1 MPSGGSSRR
10 MDGLPCQSRISS
22 GCAGLDG
29 TVERCVTIVVAMYE
43 HPRLRCIARALA
55 VCALLACAP
64 VPAAGAQAAPI
75 APGAIVVTTAPA
87 SATNSAQGALWQ
99 VSPGG
104 AARRLFATAPGATP
118 SMPVRSAG
126 GAHLAYVVD
135 GQALWQLDAG
145 SSAPRRLYALRAGSY
160 QRLLSPRYQG
170 DDLTFTAGCCAAFA
184 IYRLRA
190 NRAQQL
196 ASGGVRVLQDWS
208 PDGRQML
215 YTMDGALW
223 EADAGGAHPHP
234 VGNDAVGAGFFADA
248 RYSPDG
254 SHLVA
259 SLIPAQGAGEGSH
272 QELVLLH
279 PDGRYLTILTAHVPY
294 AASAPTWSPDGKRI
308 AFLAASGALAGPG
321 RLHDLWVMRYDGADT
336 RNLTRGRLG
345 DVTGAIWGR

>member
-1 MPSGGSSRR
+1 
-10 MDGLPCQSRISS
+10 
-22 GCAGLDG
+22 
-29 TVERCVTIVVAMYE
+29 MYQP
-43 HPRLRCIARALA
+43 PRLRTFARALV
-55 VCALLACAP
+55 VCVLLACAP
-64 VPAAGAQAAPI
+64 MRTAGVQDAPSRAI
-75 APGAIVVTTAPA
+75 APGAIVATSAPA
-87 SATNSAQGALWQ
+87 SVIGPAQGAIWQ
-99 VSPGG
+99 VDPRG
-104 AARRLFATAPGATP
+104 AVRRLFATAPGITP
-118 SMPVRSAG
+118 SMPVRSTG

-135 GQALWQLDAG
+135 GRALWQLDAG
-145 SSAPRRLYALRAGSY
+145 SRVPHRLYALPAGSY

-196 ASGGVRVLQDWS
+196 AGGGVRVLQDWS
-208 PDGRQML
+208 PDGTQML

-223 EADAGGAHPHP
+223 EADANGARPHP
-234 VGNDAVGAGFFADA
+234 VGNDAAGAGFFADA

-259 SLIPAQGAGEGSH
+259 SLIPAQGVGEGTH

-279 PDGRYLTILTAHVPY
+279 PDGRYLTVLTTHVPY

-308 AFLAASGALAGPG
+308 AFLVASGALAGQG